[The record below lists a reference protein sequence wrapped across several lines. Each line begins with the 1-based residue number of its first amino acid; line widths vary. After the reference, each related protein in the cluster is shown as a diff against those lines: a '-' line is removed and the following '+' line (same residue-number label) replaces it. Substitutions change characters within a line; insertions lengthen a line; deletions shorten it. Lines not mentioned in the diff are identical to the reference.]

1 MKHILD
7 ILEDRS
13 EAILPKTSSGKKSA
27 RFA

>member
-7 ILEDRS
+7 TLEDRAD
-13 EAILPKTSSGKKSA
+13 AILPNTSSGKKSA